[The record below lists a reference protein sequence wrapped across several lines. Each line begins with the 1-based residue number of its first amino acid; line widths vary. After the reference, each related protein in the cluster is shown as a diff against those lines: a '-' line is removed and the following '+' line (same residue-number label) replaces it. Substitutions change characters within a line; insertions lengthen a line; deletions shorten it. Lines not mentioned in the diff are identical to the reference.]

1 MNNVSAGVNMFAL
14 ERHVPR
20 VALDWLAETPEQRW
34 RSVPGTMV
42 FADIAGFTALS
53 ERLAAHGR
61 IGAEELVETLS
72 RVFGAMLTTAAERG
86 GQLLKFGGDALL
98 FLFTSDDHATQACS
112 AAVEM
117 RSQLRR
123 SSDVV
128 TSVGRL
134 TLSISIGVHS
144 DNFDLFLVGG
154 SHRELVLLGP
164 GVSEVVACEKS
175 ASGGEIVVSAA
186 TAERLPAESVRSDM
200 ARFLLRWRHP
210 RSARPMSASRRAG
223 DDILARRLLP
233 KILVSH
239 LDQHRPDPS
248 HRVATIAFMRFSDT
262 DRLLAEE
269 GPERLAERLDRTLE
283 VIQAAFEAEDVALL
297 CVDCDDDGGKVFCS
311 SGVPLSNE
319 DDEGRMLRAASAIMA
334 AELPLPLQIG
344 IQRGHVFAAEVGVP
358 MRAAFSAMGD
368 TTNTAAR
375 ICAKAPIGS
384 ILVHPAVLEHARV
397 RYVAESAGS
406 FTFKGKSQAQVLY
419 SLGEEIGR
427 QDPVTQERFALV
439 GRDPERAMLRDL
451 IEGLR
456 PTPSGSS
463 DVGGSVVL
471 TGVVGVGKS
480 RLVQEVLDEA
490 PDIPVVSMR
499 AEPYGLA
506 SAYRVLRDPL
516 RSLLNIERGTP
527 EAMAAALREAVATW
541 APDQEAM
548 LPLLGDVLQIAMPST
563 AEVDAL
569 LSRYRPERTADVVI
583 DVIKRRLDGPVVFVI
598 EDAQWADDSSSHLI
612 ERLAAG
618 SRSRPW
624 LVVVIR
630 RDDPGGVAIDH
641 ALQVTIEPLGRDAVY
656 QLVAAIT
663 DGNPLRPHEMEQIV
677 ERSGGNPLFVGE
689 LCRAVR
695 QLGSVEAVPASLQ
708 GAIAAQ
714 VDALDPFA
722 GRVLAYAS
730 VLGRSFRR
738 LVLTELLRR
747 EQIHVDGAT
756 LERLERFIEPD
767 GPDRWRFRN
776 GIVRDITYDG
786 LGYHLRMHLHLEA
799 GDTVEKMSAD
809 LASDADT
816 LALHFAEA
824 GDHERALK
832 YALVAA
838 TRAELACANSNAA
851 AHLERA
857 LHAARRV
864 ATTEDTAALW
874 ARLAEARDR
883 AGLLD
888 ASIDA
893 YRQAARLTRDQLER
907 DHLVLRRAGVRERS
921 GAFAVALRESSA
933 IRNRLAR
940 LDDPAARRLSARAAA
955 FGAVIRQRQ
964 ERVDQALELAH
975 AAAVDAEVSGDSAA
989 LARAMG
995 VVAWVRMVRGDEDAE
1010 GPALRALQLFGEIG
1024 DLVGEAHMANN
1035 LGGYA
1040 YFAGDWAATLDWY
1053 ARSEDACSRM
1063 GNVTDAALASANTAE
1078 VLVNQG
1084 RIEEAEARLRAAARA
1099 LRSSGHLWGA
1109 TFAEM
1114 HLGRVYAA
1122 RGDHATAEALLRGC
1136 IEDSAAMGS
1145 AASAYEAALYL
1156 GDFLT
1161 SVGRAEEAIA
1171 VIERTATAAG
1181 PDGAMF
1187 EPTHALVLATAL
1199 QSLGRIGEAA
1209 ATVTAGVDLAR
1220 QRRLNYELAR
1230 LLLLSSVVDTVAGAD
1245 AVNAREEAT
1254 LLLRRLGVR
1263 DLSSE

>member
-1 MNNVSAGVNMFAL
+1 MVVNVSADVINYAL

-20 VALDWLAETPEQRW
+20 IALDWMAETPEQRW
-34 RSVPGTMV
+34 RSVTGTMV

-53 ERLAAHGR
+53 ERLATRGR

-98 FLFTSDDHATQACS
+98 FLFTSDDHAMQACS

-123 SSDVV
+123 STDVV

-134 TLSISIGVHS
+134 SLSISIGVHS
-144 DNFDLFLVGG
+144 DDFDLFLVGG

-164 GVSEVVACEKS
+164 GVSGVVACEKS

-186 TAERLPAESVRSDM
+186 TAAHLPADAVRTDTSTDMERLI
-200 ARFLLRWRHP
+200 LRWRDP
-210 RSARPMSASRRAG
+210 RAARREFSAGRAG
-223 DDILARRLLP
+223 DDILAHRLLP

-239 LDQHRPDPS
+239 LDRHRPDPS

-262 DRLLAEE
+262 DRILAEE
-269 GPERLAERLDRTLE
+269 GPQRLAERLDQTLE
-283 VIQAAFEAEDVALL
+283 TIQTAFEAEDVALL

-319 DDEGRMLRAASAIMA
+319 DDEGRMLRAATAIMA
-334 AELPLPLQIG
+334 ADLPLPLQIG

-384 ILVHPAVLEHARV
+384 IYVHPAVLENARV
-397 RYVAESAGS
+397 RYVVESAGS
-406 FTFKGKSQAQVLY
+406 FTFKGKSQPQVLY
-419 SLGEEIGR
+419 SVGEELGR
-427 QDPVTQERFALV
+427 QDPVIQERFPFV
-439 GRDPERAMLRDL
+439 GRDSERAVLREL
-451 IEGLR
+451 VEGLSAA
-456 PTPSGSS
+456 PPGNS

-480 RLVQEVLDEA
+480 RLVEDVLEETS
-490 PDIPVVSMR
+490 DISVVSMR

-506 SAYRVLRDPL
+506 SAYRVVRDPL

-527 EAMAAALREAVATW
+527 ESMEAALREAVDEW
-541 APDQEAM
+541 APDLRPM
-548 LPLLGDVLQIAMPST
+548 LPLLGDVLQIATPST
-563 AEVDAL
+563 PEVDVI
-569 LSRYRPERTADVVI
+569 LSQYRPQRTADVVI
-583 DVIKRRLDGPVVFVI
+583 EVLQRRLVGPVVFVI
-598 EDAQWADDSSSHLI
+598 EDAHWADDSSANLI
-612 ERLAAG
+612 ERLAAA

-624 LVVVIR
+624 LVIVIR
-630 RDDPGGVAIDH
+630 RDDPGGVAIDD
-641 ALQVTIEPLGRDAVY
+641 ALQVTIEPLDDEAVH

-663 DGNPLRPHEMEQIV
+663 DGNPLRPHETEQIV
-677 ERSGGNPLFVGE
+677 ERAGGNPLFVGE

-695 QLGSVEAVPASLQ
+695 RLGSVEAVPVSLQ

-738 LVLTELLRR
+738 RVLTELLRR
-747 EQIHVDGAT
+747 EQIHVDRAT
-756 LERLERFIEPD
+756 FERLTRFIEPD
-767 GPDRWRFRN
+767 GEDRWRFRN

-786 LGYHLRMHLHLEA
+786 LGYRLRMHLHLEA

-838 TRAELACANSNAA
+838 TRAELAYANSNAA

-864 ATTEDTAALW
+864 ATNEDTAALW
-874 ARLAEARDR
+874 ARLGEARDR

-893 YRQAARLTRDQLER
+893 YRQAARLTSEQIARD
-907 DHLVLRRAGVRERS
+907 DLVLRRASVRERS
-921 GAFAVALRESSA
+921 GKFAAALRESTA
-933 IRNRLAR
+933 IRNRLAGV
-940 LDDPAARRLSARAAA
+940 DDPAARRLSARAAA

-1010 GPALRALQLFGEIG
+1010 GPGASCLAVVRGDRRPRRAGPHGEQPRWLRLLCRR
-1024 DLVGEAHMANN
+1024 
-1035 LGGYA
+1035 LGGH
-1040 YFAGDWAATLDWY
+1040 
-1053 ARSEDACSRM
+1053 
-1063 GNVTDAALASANTAE
+1063 
-1078 VLVNQG
+1078 
-1084 RIEEAEARLRAAARA
+1084 ARLVRPQRRR
-1099 LRSSGHLWGA
+1099 LFSNGKCHRCG
-1109 TFAEM
+1109 
-1114 HLGRVYAA
+1114 
-1122 RGDHATAEALLRGC
+1122 
-1136 IEDSAAMGS
+1136 
-1145 AASAYEAALYL
+1145 
-1156 GDFLT
+1156 
-1161 SVGRAEEAIA
+1161 
-1171 VIERTATAAG
+1171 
-1181 PDGAMF
+1181 
-1187 EPTHALVLATAL
+1187 
-1199 QSLGRIGEAA
+1199 
-1209 ATVTAGVDLAR
+1209 AR
-1220 QRRLNYELAR
+1220 QREHRRGAGESGTYRGSRNSTTSRGQGAAFVGSPLGGNVRRDAPG
-1230 LLLLSSVVDTVAGAD
+1230 SSMRCTG
-1245 AVNAREEAT
+1245 
-1254 LLLRRLGVR
+1254 
-1263 DLSSE
+1263 

>member
-1 MNNVSAGVNMFAL
+1 VAADVNTFAL
-14 ERHVPR
+14 DRHVPR
-20 VALDWLAETPEQRW
+20 LALDWLAETPEQRW

-53 ERLAAHGR
+53 ERLAERGR

-72 RVFGAMLTTAAERG
+72 RVFGSMLTTAAERG

-123 SSDVV
+123 STDEV

-144 DNFDLFLVGG
+144 DNFDMFLVGG

-164 GVSEVVACEKS
+164 GVSELVACEKA

-186 TAERLPAESVRSDM
+186 TAERLPAEAVRSDA

-210 RSARPMSASRRAG
+210 RSARSAFARRRAG

-233 KILVSH
+233 KILVNH
-239 LDQHRPDPS
+239 LDQRRPDPS
-248 HRVATIAFMRFSDT
+248 HRVATIAFMRFSGT
-262 DRLLAEE
+262 DRLLADE
-269 GPERLAERLDRTLE
+269 GPQRLAERLDSVLE
-283 VIQAAFEAEDVALL
+283 TIQTAFEAEDVAML
-297 CVDCDDDGGKVFCS
+297 CIDCDDDGGKVFCS

-334 AELPLPLQIG
+334 ADLPLPLQIG

-384 ILVHPAVLEHARV
+384 ILVHPAVLENARV

-406 FTFKGKSQAQVLY
+406 FTFKGKSQPQVLY
-419 SLGEEIGR
+419 SVGEELGR
-427 QDPVTQERFALV
+427 QDPVMQEVFPFV
-439 GRDPERAMLRDL
+439 GRDPERALLR
-451 IEGLR
+451 ERVAELR
-456 PTPSGSS
+456 APSP
-463 DVGGSVVL
+463 GGSHAGGSIAL
-471 TGVVGVGKS
+471 TGAVGVGKS
-480 RLVQEVLDEA
+480 RLVQEVLQEV
-490 PDIPVVSMR
+490 PDISVVPMR
-499 AEPYGLA
+499 AEPYGLS

-527 EAMAAALREAVATW
+527 EAMAAGLREAIETW
-541 APDQEAM
+541 APDQYAM

-563 AEVDAL
+563 AEVDAI

-583 DVIKRRLDGPVVFVI
+583 DVLQRRLDGPVVFVI
-598 EDAQWADDSSSHLI
+598 EDAQWADDSSADLI
-612 ERLAAG
+612 ERLAVA
-618 SRSRPW
+618 SSTHPW

-630 RDDPGGVAIDH
+630 RDDPGGVMID
-641 ALQVTIEPLGRDAVY
+641 AASQVTIEPLDRDAVQ

-738 LVLTELLRR
+738 RVLTELLRR
-747 EQIHVDGAT
+747 EQIHVDVAT
-756 LERLERFIEPD
+756 LERLTRFIEPD

-786 LGYHLRMHLHLEA
+786 LGYRLRRHLHLEA
-799 GDTVEKMSAD
+799 GDTVEKMSKD

-838 TRAELACANSNAA
+838 TRAELAYANSNAA

-864 ATTEDTAALW
+864 ATSEDTAELW

-893 YRQAARLTRDQLER
+893 YRQAARLTREQVAR
-907 DHLVLRRAGVRERS
+907 DSLVLRRAGVRERS
-921 GAFAVALRESSA
+921 GAFAVALRESTA
-933 IRNRLAR
+933 VRNRLAHV
-940 LDDPAARRLSARAAA
+940 DDPDARRLSARAAA

-964 ERVDQALELAH
+964 ERVDQALELAR
-975 AAAVDAEVSGDSAA
+975 AAAADAEVSGDRAA
-989 LARAMG
+989 LARALG
-995 VVAWVRMVRGDEDAE
+995 VVAWARMVRGDENAE
-1010 GPALRALQLFGEIG
+1010 GPALRALQLFEEIG
-1024 DLVGEAHMANN
+1024 DLVGQAHMANN

-1040 YFAGDWAATLDWY
+1040 YFAGEWAATLDWY

-1084 RIEEAEARLRAAARA
+1084 RIEEAQARLRAAART

-1114 HLGRVYAA
+1114 HLGRVLAA
-1122 RGDHATAEALLRGC
+1122 QGEYEAAEVMLRRC
-1136 IEDSAAMGS
+1136 VTDNAAMGS
-1145 AASAYEAALYL
+1145 AEWAYEALLYLAEALINAGRPADALAAIEREASGGGHGSLFEPYRARVVASAYAAL
-1156 GDFLT
+1156 
-1161 SVGRAEEAIA
+1161 GRRDLAAAAIA
-1171 VIERTATAAG
+1171 
-1181 PDGAMF
+1181 
-1187 EPTHALVLATAL
+1187 
-1199 QSLGRIGEAA
+1199 
-1209 ATVTAGVDLAR
+1209 AGVEQAR
-1220 QRRLNYELAR
+1220 QRRLTFELGR
-1230 LLLLSSVVDTVAGAD
+1230 LLQ
-1245 AVNAREEAT
+1245 
-1254 LLLRRLGVR
+1254 LGVVLGV
-1263 DLSSE
+1263 DHELLGTPNPTEESAALLDALGVLWVAAP